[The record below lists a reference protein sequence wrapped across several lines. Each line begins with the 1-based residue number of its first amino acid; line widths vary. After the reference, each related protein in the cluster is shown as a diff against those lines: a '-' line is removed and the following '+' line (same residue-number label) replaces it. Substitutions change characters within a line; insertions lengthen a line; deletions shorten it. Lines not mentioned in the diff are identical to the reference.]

1 MRGGLLPGLL
11 AIVAFGLTLP
21 FTRIAVLDSS
31 PWVVFLL
38 RLVIASG
45 VATLALLVLRVSI
58 PKPHLWLRIATV
70 CAGVVVGF
78 PLFTSLAM
86 NTEAAAHGGVVL
98 GILPLATAVCGV
110 FINGERPSFLFWV
123 VAIIGSAL
131 VITFSWLSSGGA
143 ISGSDGYL
151 LLAIVSAAIGYAVGG
166 KLSRLMPAWQVIS
179 WALAPAL
186 PVGLVG
192 LYFLDEPSTSNL
204 IALLNNLQTHGVGS
218 AYAWLGALLYLGL
231 ISQYAGFLLWY
242 KALALDGV
250 ARASQLQLFQP
261 FVTLAGAW
269 LILDEQIDFVTVVF
283 ALLILLTI
291 VLSRHAS
298 TRRIVVIA
306 D

>member
-1 MRGGLLPGLL
+1 MKGGLLPGLA

-45 VATLALLVLRVSI
+45 AASLALLILRVPI
-58 PKPHLWLRIATV
+58 PKSYYWLRITAV

-98 GILPLATAVCGV
+98 GILPLATVVCGV
-110 FINGERPSFLFWV
+110 LINGERPSVIFWF
-123 VAIIGSAL
+123 VAIIGSTL
-131 VITFSWLSSGGA
+131 VVAFSWLSSSGA
-143 ISGSDGYL
+143 ISGGDGYL
-151 LLAIVSAAIGYAVGG
+151 LLAIVSASIGYAVGG

-186 PVGLVG
+186 PVGLIG
-192 LYFLDEPSTSNL
+192 LYFLDEPSVSSLKALFDNAQSN
-204 IALLNNLQTHGVGS
+204 GS
-218 AYAWLGALLYLGL
+218 GDVFAWAGSLLYLGL
-231 ISQYAGFLLWY
+231 ISQYGGFLLWY
-242 KALALDGV
+242 RALAIDGV

-269 LILDEQIDFVTVVF
+269 LMLGEQIELVTVVF
-283 ALLILLTI
+283 ALLILFTI
-291 VLSRHAS
+291 VLSRHTSA
-298 TRRIVVIA
+298 RRVVVRVG
-306 D
+306 